1 MRVIVTAKCAVSP
14 SLASGGNFR
23 RNNSGPRYTSSSI
36 RKFHLL
42 PARNNRSASLPSNLS
57 VCWYE
62 SRESL
67 SMSVSSVLF
76 LVELESALDVAA
88 PRFFNAVGGV
98 TTPPR
103 GSCRRISIMNVT
115 LPFVE
120 ILDHSQRLLVIMTM
134 NSLVPAFADHQ

>member
-1 MRVIVTAKCAVSP
+1 MVRAYSRTLARTIPTQHAIHVANEYRSRTSGVGHGGETPPASEVSEARLIVNLCA
-14 SLASGGNFR
+14 
-23 RNNSGPRYTSSSI
+23 
-36 RKFHLL
+36 
-42 PARNNRSASLPSNLS
+42 SAL
-57 VCWYE
+57 
-62 SRESL
+62 
-67 SMSVSSVLF
+67 LF

-88 PRFFNAVGGV
+88 PRFLNAVGGV

-134 NSLVPAFADHQ
+134 NSLVPAFADHQFCA